1 MKKILAFGEL
11 LLNPGRAGQ
20 KLFGAPAVF
29 SWYARQLGLMPC
41 IVSSVG
47 KDETGR
53 RLIGELRQRGFDMS
67 YIDVAAPVPTG
78 LLKTGNA
85 AEGAQYDIPAPAAFD
100 TIEMNPLTAKLA
112 READVIYFNT
122 LGQRAVTSR
131 ETLFEIFDEAKP
143 GALKLFDINLRGR
156 YYTRQV
162 VEESLRISDIF
173 KISFE
178 EWHTFANLFYLQ
190 DYETDEICARLLDKY
205 ELKAVVLTRSEEGC
219 TIYTPGGAARSPGVP
234 VGKLTDISGAADAFS
249 AVLVDGWLKGLPA
262 EVIGEAANKV
272 ASYTCG
278 QPGPMTVLP
287 PPLMNV
293 LK

>member
-29 SWYARQLGLMPC
+29 SWYARQLGLRPC

-53 RLIGELRQRGFDMS
+53 RLIGELRTRGFDMS
-67 YIDVAAPVPTG
+67 YIDAASPGATG
-78 LLKTGNA
+78 ILKTGNET
-85 AEGAQYDIPAPAAFD
+85 EGAQYDIPAPAAFD
-100 TIEMNPLTAKLA
+100 MIEMNPLTAQLA

-122 LGQRAVTSR
+122 LGQRGKTSR
-131 ETLFEIFDEAKP
+131 ETLFEIFDAAKP
-143 GALKLFDINLRGR
+143 GALKIFDINLRGR
-156 YYTRQV
+156 YYTRAI
-162 VEESLRISDIF
+162 VEESLKISDIF

-178 EWHTFANLFYLQ
+178 ELPAFANLFYLEG
-190 DYETDEICARLLDKY
+190 ETEEICSQILDKY
-205 ELKAVVLTRSEEGC
+205 GFKAVVLTESCDGS
-219 TIYTPGGAARSPGVP
+219 TIFTSGGATHSGGVP
-234 VGKLTDISGAADAFS
+234 VEIFEDGSGAADAFS
-249 AVLVDGWLKGLPA
+249 AVFIDGWLKGLPA
-262 EVIGEAANKV
+262 DIIGEAANKV
-272 ASYTCG
+272 ASYVCG

-287 PPLMNV
+287 PPLMSV